1 MPASRTKRTGASA
14 APPITVEG
22 RQRVVIEGVTPC
34 IDGGRFAVKRVLGES
49 VQVEADIFCDGHDVL
64 RCLLRHRQGADGP
77 WQETPLRALGNDRW
91 RGSFTVDTLGT
102 YQYTLTA
109 WVDPFLTWQHDLL
122 RRQDPQD
129 IALAQ
134 QIGASHLAAAAA
146 RADGDDRQRLHAL
159 ADRLLAAAPQDA
171 ATVAS
176 DGELL
181 ALMARHGERRF
192 AATHAPVLT
201 VWAEP
206 VRARFSAWYEL
217 FPRSCLQEGQS
228 HGTLAGAEQR
238 LPDIAAMGFDVL
250 YLPPIHPIGR
260 AFRKGPNNT
269 LVAGP
274 DDPGCPW
281 AIGAAEGGHTTVH
294 PQLGTLDDF
303 RRLLTRAREHGIE
316 LAMDLAFQCAPDH
329 PYVGEHPAW
338 FRWRPDGTV
347 QYAENPPKK
356 YQDIY
361 PFDFETDDW
370 QALWQELLGVTNF
383 WLDQGVRIFRVDNPH
398 TKPFALWEW
407 LIGDVKRRHPDA
419 IFLSE
424 AFTRPRIMHRLAK
437 LGFTQSYTYFAW
449 RNTRQ
454 ELTDYFTELAQ
465 HASREYFRP
474 NLWPNTPDILTE
486 FLQFGGRAAFML
498 RGALAATLGASY
510 GVYGPAFE
518 LCEHEPREPGSEE
531 YRDSEK
537 YQVRRWDL
545 TRSDSLRDYLTR
557 LNRIQRD
564 NPALHADWS
573 LRFHPVDN
581 DLLLCF
587 SKSPPD
593 GGEGDVIVVVA
604 NLDPHHIQTGWI
616 DLPLADLGIDPQR
629 PYQAHDLLS
638 GARYLWQGA
647 RNFVQLDPA
656 AAPVHILRLRRRL
669 RSERDFDY
677 FQ

>member
-1 MPASRTKRTGASA
+1 MPAATDAL
-14 APPITVEG
+14 PPITGEG

-34 IDGGRFAVKRVLGES
+34 VDGGRFPIKRVLGES
-49 VQVEADIFCDGHDVL
+49 VQVEADIFCDGHDAL
-64 RCLLRHRQGADGP
+64 RCLLRHRHGADP
-77 WQETPLRALGNDRW
+77 RWQETPLRSLGNDRW
-91 RGSFTVDTLGT
+91 HGRFSVDTLGT
-102 YQYTLTA
+102 YEYTLTA

-134 QIGASHLAAAAA
+134 RVGAGHLTAAAA
-146 RADGDDRQRLHAL
+146 RAGGADRQQLHEL
-159 ADRLLAAAPQDA
+159 AERLLAAAPQEA
-171 ATVAS
+171 AAVAS
-176 DGELL
+176 DPELL
-181 ALMARHGERRF
+181 ALMARHSDRRF
-192 AATHAPVLT
+192 ATIHAPLLT

-217 FPRSCLQEGQS
+217 FPRSCLQEGQG
-228 HGTLAGAEQR
+228 HGTLAGVERR

-260 AFRKGPNNT
+260 AFRKGPNNA

-281 AIGAAEGGHTTVH
+281 AIGAAEGGHTAIH

-303 RRLLTRAREHGIE
+303 RRLLARAREHGIE

-370 QALWQELLGVTNF
+370 QALWRELLGVVNF
-383 WLDQGVRIFRVDNPH
+383 WLEQGVRIFRVDNPH

-407 LIGDVKRRHPDA
+407 LIGDVKRRHPEV

-449 RNTRQ
+449 RNTRP
-454 ELTDYFTELAQ
+454 ELTDYFTELTQ
-465 HASREYFRP
+465 HAAREYFRP

-545 TRSDSLRDYLTR
+545 NRADSLRDYLTR
-557 LNRIQRD
+557 LNRIRRD
-564 NPALHADWS
+564 NPALQWDWS

-604 NLDPHHIQTGWI
+604 NLDPHHTQAGWI